1 MLLAGICDA
10 TVPNLDKLYQE
21 YQNAHPIIQEDTNTS
36 VTSSDVSQ
44 EPQSTPNLDYTYIN
58 GNLYPYKIE
67 ALFELNTSD
76 TRIKSFESYKLF
88 NHNSKQYQLQQ
99 MCYTDDRGLRYLEY
113 DGIRYY
119 CCAVGSA
126 VSVNIGQLGYLI
138 LEDGSVV
145 NIVVSDVKDDRDTD
159 NRNLITM
166 HNLCCSEFVVDVN
179 ALDRDW
185 KRMGCVFY
193 ECGNV
198 CEIGVFDGSFSM

>member
-10 TVPNLDKLYQE
+10 TVPNLDKLCQE
-21 YQNAHPIIQEDTNTS
+21 YQETHVETVEESQYPSEALESPNT
-36 VTSSDVSQ
+36 DF
-44 EPQSTPNLDYTYIN
+44 TYIN

-76 TRIKSFESYKLF
+76 TKIKSFESYKLF

-99 MCYTDDRGLRYLEY
+99 YCYTDDRGLRYLEY

-126 VSVNIGQLGYLI
+126 VSVEIGQLGYLI
-138 LEDGSVV
+138 LDDGSVV
-145 NIVVSDVKDDRDTD
+145 NIVVSDVKDDKDTD
-159 NRNLITM
+159 SRNLITM
-166 HNLCCSEFVVDVN
+166 HNLCCSEFVVDVGM
-179 ALDRDW
+179 LDRDW

-198 CEIGVFDGSFSM
+198 REIGIYDAGVYIN

>member
-10 TVPNLDKLYQE
+10 TVPNLDKLCQE
-21 YQNAHPIIQEDTNTS
+21 YQETHVETVEESQYPSEALESPNT
-36 VTSSDVSQ
+36 DF
-44 EPQSTPNLDYTYIN
+44 TYIN

-99 MCYTDDRGLRYLEY
+99 YCYTDDRGLRYLEY

-126 VSVNIGQLGYLI
+126 VSVEIGQLGYLI
-138 LEDGSVV
+138 LDDGSVV
-145 NIVVSDVKDDRDTD
+145 NIVVSDVKDDKDTD
-159 NRNLITM
+159 SRNLITM
-166 HNLCCSEFVVDVN
+166 HNLCCSEFVVDVGS
-179 ALDRDW
+179 LDRDW

-198 CEIGVFDGSFSM
+198 REIGVFSQSVAL

>member
-10 TVPNLDKLYQE
+10 TVPNLDKLCQE
-21 YQNAHPIIQEDTNTS
+21 YQNTHTEVVEESVDTSTS
-36 VTSSDVSQ
+36 VTN
-44 EPQSTPNLDYTYIN
+44 TPNTDFTYIN

-76 TRIKSFESYKLF
+76 TKIKSFESYKLF

-99 MCYTDDRGLRYLEY
+99 YCYTDERGLRYIEY

-138 LEDGSVV
+138 LDDGSVV

-159 NRNLITM
+159 SRNLITS
-166 HNLCCSEFVVDVN
+166 HNLCCSEFVVDVDM
-179 ALDRDW
+179 LDSNW
-185 KRMGCVFY
+185 KRMGSVFY

-198 CEIGVFDGSFSM
+198 REIGVFSCDIVEAFYLQ

>member
-21 YQNAHPIIQEDTNTS
+21 YQNNHPIEEVVEYPSEALESPTTDF
-36 VTSSDVSQ
+36 
-44 EPQSTPNLDYTYIN
+44 TYIN

-99 MCYTDDRGLRYLEY
+99 YCYTDDRGLRYLEY

-126 VSVNIGQLGYLI
+126 VSVEIGQLGYLI
-138 LEDGSVV
+138 LDDGSVV
-145 NIVVSDVKDDRDTD
+145 NIVVSDVKDDKDTD
-159 NRNLITM
+159 SRNLITM
-166 HNLCCSEFVVDVN
+166 HNLCCSEFVVDVGM
-179 ALDRDW
+179 LDRDW
-185 KRMGCVFY
+185 KRMGSVFY

-198 CEIGVFDGSFSM
+198 REIGVFNISVELE

>member
-10 TVPNLDKLYQE
+10 TVPNLDKLYQQ
-21 YQNAHPIIQEDTNTS
+21 YQETHVEVVDESYNASTS
-36 VTSSDVSQ
+36 PSDVS
-44 EPQSTPNLDYTYIN
+44 NLDYTYIN

-99 MCYTDDRGLRYLEY
+99 CCRTDDRGLRYLEY

-126 VSVNIGQLGYLI
+126 VSVEIGQLGYLI
-138 LEDGSVV
+138 LDDGSIV

-159 NRNLITM
+159 SRNLITVHSM
-166 HNLCCSEFVVDVN
+166 CCSEFVVDVGM
-179 ALDRDW
+179 LDRDW
-185 KRMGCVFY
+185 KRMGSVFY

-198 CEIGVFDGSFSM
+198 REIGVFECTFTFAQ